1 MRSGKLAKQ
10 LKELGLIDLI
20 VSTHLSESPP
30 ATFNS
35 NNTQTPVDAIWGN
48 SSLEVISAGYR
59 PFDDGYPSA
68 WSDGHRLLWIM
79 VSHQSLLG
87 KHLPVTNPTIRA
99 ERLKPEDPRSRKIF
113 QRRVMKEYCNQNVFK
128 EKVALARREREFKK
142 ETTGTTCLEF
152 MATFTPKN

>member
-10 LKELGLIDLI
+10 LKELGLIDLLL
-20 VSTHLSESPP
+20 STHPSESPP

-68 WSDGHRLLWIM
+68 WSDGHRLL
-79 VSHQSLLG
+79 
-87 KHLPVTNPTIRA
+87 
-99 ERLKPEDPRSRKIF
+99 
-113 QRRVMKEYCNQNVFK
+113 
-128 EKVALARREREFKK
+128 
-142 ETTGTTCLEF
+142 
-152 MATFTPKN
+152 